1 MAEYKYSGID
11 KTGKQAKGL
20 VSAKDEQEALRLLRN
35 KQIKDVSLR
44 KEFTF
49 SFFKRVAVKDLS
61 AFTRQFSTLVSAN
74 LPIDESLGILTE
86 QTEDKR
92 LKAACESI
100 LKQVRTG
107 VTLGNALSQ
116 HPIIF
121 DKLYCSMVHAGEAAG
136 VLNIVLLKLAEHI
149 ERIDK
154 IQKKVKTSLA
164 YPAVVAMIAVVVI
177 SALFIFVVPTFKEM
191 FKEMDRELPFIT
203 KMVLNVSA
211 IFKEY
216 LPLTILALV
225 GVYFLLRRYIKT
237 EKGLETFTKAKL
249 RLPIIGRMLLKAS
262 VARFSRTLA
271 TLLHAGI
278 PLLDALKISK
288 HSANNIIIERGI
300 ESSIKAVEIGEPFS
314 KPLADVTI
322 FPPLVVRMAAVGER
336 SGNLKELLAK
346 VADYYEEEVN
356 AGVDSVLS
364 VLEPIMILLLG
375 IVIGF
380 VLVAMYLP
388 LFEMVTEIR

>member
-1 MAEYKYSGID
+1 
-11 KTGKQAKGL
+11 
-20 VSAKDEQEALRLLRN
+20 
-35 KQIKDVSLR
+35 
-44 KEFTF
+44 
-49 SFFKRVAVKDLS
+49 
-61 AFTRQFSTLVSAN
+61 
-74 LPIDESLGILTE
+74 
-86 QTEDKR
+86 
-92 LKAACESI
+92 
-100 LKQVRTG
+100 
-107 VTLGNALSQ
+107 
-116 HPIIF
+116 
-121 DKLYCSMVHAGEAAG
+121 
-136 VLNIVLLKLAEHI
+136 
-149 ERIDK
+149 
-154 IQKKVKTSLA
+154 
-164 YPAVVAMIAVVVI
+164 MI
-177 SALFIFVVPTFKEM
+177 
-191 FKEMDRELPFIT
+191 
-203 KMVLNVSA
+203 
-211 IFKEY
+211 
-216 LPLTILALV
+216 
-225 GVYFLLRRYIKT
+225 